1 MLKQDTR
8 ELLKAL
14 APISDSMILK
24 YPITGINQVDKSIIA
39 FLDLEKL
46 GEEEFDTFGI
56 YKIGEFLSLLD
67 IYADSD
73 ISLADDVVTIQNS
86 TTTQRYVTTHINNLE
101 AFDIPTTV
109 LDNISKAPKVAE
121 VTITKQELENIKK
134 ISNLLKLP
142 DLTIETE
149 NNELFAIV
157 NNASQPGMNDNKTKI
172 GAAAISEDFKLVID
186 MNQISKLPSI
196 EYDIEIAKNPKT
208 GSYITLFKAK
218 TIPLKIVVSVKP
230 D

>member
-1 MLKQDTR
+1 MLKQDTK

-46 GEEEFDTFGI
+46 EEEEFETFGI
-56 YKIGEFLSLLD
+56 YKMGEFLSLLD
-67 IYADSD
+67 IYSD
-73 ISLADDVVTIQNS
+73 AEISLSDDVVTIQNTS
-86 TTTQRYVTTHINNLE
+86 TTQRYVTTHLGNLE
-101 AFDIPTTV
+101 AFDIPSTI
-109 LDNISKAPKVAE
+109 LDNIGKAPKVAE
-121 VTITKQELENIKK
+121 ITLLKHELENIKK
-134 ISNLLKLP
+134 ISNLLKLS

-149 NNELFAIV
+149 EDELYTIV
-157 NNASQPGMNDNKTKI
+157 NDASQPGMNDNKTKV
-172 GAAAISEDFKLVID
+172 GAASINEDFKLVID
-186 MNQISKLPSI
+186 INQIQKLPSI
-196 EYDIEIAKNPKT
+196 DYDIEIAKNPTT